1 MPAPRLIRA
10 LRHEDAAVF
19 RELRLR
25 ALREDPIPFLAS
37 YEAEAA
43 VTVQDV
49 ASKLRAGGV
58 GTEVLGAF
66 REGVL
71 VGTLGFYRH
80 GPIKA
85 RHRASLWGM
94 YVAPEERRQGIG
106 KALILEAISRLRD
119 IGDVERVE
127 LTVVTGEHP
136 ARRLYFS
143 LGFQVEGT
151 LRRAM
156 KTEGAYFDEELLVF
170 WPRDLPAARE

>member
-1 MPAPRLIRA
+1 MPAPLLIRV
-10 LRHEDAAVF
+10 LREDDAAVF

-37 YEAEAA
+37 YEAEA
-43 VTVQDV
+43 VLTVQDV
-49 ASKLRAGGV
+49 ASKLRAGAV
-58 GTEVLGAF
+58 GTDVLGAF

-71 VGTLGFYRH
+71 IGTLGFYRH

-106 KALILEAISRLRD
+106 KALILEAISRLRE
-119 IGDVERVE
+119 IADVEQVE
-127 LTVVTGEHP
+127 LTVVAGEHP
-136 ARRLYFS
+136 ARRLYLT
-143 LGFQVEGT
+143 LGFEVQGT

-156 KTEGAYFDEELLVF
+156 KTEGTYFDEEELVF
-170 WPRDLPAARE
+170 WLRDLPAARE